1 MADGSRIR
9 LVALLSAAVF
19 SSMTVAVMTG
29 PLLVALASAFDTS
42 VASAGQLAAAIGIS
56 WGITAP
62 LVGPVS
68 DIYGRRR
75 VALIGVLLM
84 AAGTLGSILV
94 WDYWGLLACRLV
106 TGVGAAMIPPNS
118 MATIADHFAPAERGA
133 PISILISA
141 SNSAFVIALPVIAAV
156 AAIGGWQLPFIVV
169 EVYLAGVWV
178 WHWYGFPVRSAGARQ
193 TLGFAAHF
201 KAVAQIRTLWCVL
214 LANILFRAASFAVF
228 TYFVAFLVQ
237 SYGLTQSETAVPL
250 GCVGLGAML
259 GSFVGGWVA
268 RSGRRLYWAAAGL
281 AAGGLCL
288 GLALDG
294 GTAPWSAVLLG
305 CGGVVLLTV
314 FEPVSWVLTAEL
326 SGESRAT
333 ANGLLATSNQLGV
346 IGGGSVAGLVL
357 AVGGF
362 ASIGVFCVASG
373 ALAAIIVLGIA
384 LTLQAGRMVEV

>member
-1 MADGSRIR
+1 
-9 LVALLSAAVF
+9 
-19 SSMTVAVMTG
+19 
-29 PLLVALASAFDTS
+29 
-42 VASAGQLAAAIGIS
+42 
-56 WGITAP
+56 
-62 LVGPVS
+62 
-68 DIYGRRR
+68 
-75 VALIGVLLM
+75 M

-141 SNSAFVIALPVIAAV
+141 SNSAFVIALPVSAAR
-156 AAIGGWQLPFIVV
+156 AGIGGCELPFIVV

-259 GSFVGGWVA
+259 GSFLGGWVA
-268 RSGRRLYWAAAGL
+268 RLGRRYTGQPPVWPPAGCVSVSRSTGERRPGRRFCWVAGALCSSPYSSRL
-281 AAGGLCL
+281 AGYSQPNFPAS
-288 GLALDG
+288 LAPPPM
-294 GTAPWSAVLLG
+294 A
-305 CGGVVLLTV
+305 
-314 FEPVSWVLTAEL
+314 F
-326 SGESRAT
+326 SRP
-333 ANGLLATSNQLGV
+333 ATSLG
-346 IGGGSVAGLVL
+346 
-357 AVGGF
+357 
-362 ASIGVFCVASG
+362 
-373 ALAAIIVLGIA
+373 
-384 LTLQAGRMVEV
+384 